1 MAEGEEEGGGE
12 GVRGVVEPPGGILV
26 HAEAEGAEVSER
38 REGLGETRRVDKVG
52 VVETEGDEVVEG
64 EGFEES
70 VEEGF
75 GDVSR
80 VEVFE
85 VAEWR
90 GSG

>member
-1 MAEGEEEGGGE
+1 MG
-12 GVRGVVEPPGGILV
+12 
-26 HAEAEGAEVSER
+26 ER
-38 REGLGETRRVDKVG
+38 RRVVKVG